1 MQVLSVLSLAGLA
14 LAAPS
19 LPRRAEPAA
28 LLTPVK
34 SASAK
39 VIPDQYIVKM
49 KDTAEVS
56 VASTKYKAKNT
67 YKSDGFKG
75 FAATLSAEQLKEI
88 RDDPNVDY
96 VEHNQKIDL
105 FEYLSQD
112 DAPWGITR
120 ISHTENGATNYLYDS
135 SAGEGTCV
143 YVIDTGIKVDHP
155 DFEGRAEWVQNFTDD
170 GNDGD
175 GAGHGTWSPASSP
188 PPPTALLR
196 RARSSP

>member
-14 LAAPS
+14 MAAPS

-28 LLTPVK
+28 LLTPAK

-75 FAATLSAEQLKEI
+75 FAATLTAEQLKEI
-88 RDDPNVDY
+88 RDDPNVS
-96 VEHNQKIDL
+96 DL
-105 FEYLSQD
+105 
-112 DAPWGITR
+112 
-120 ISHTENGATNYLYDS
+120 
-135 SAGEGTCV
+135 
-143 YVIDTGIKVDHP
+143 
-155 DFEGRAEWVQNFTDD
+155 TD
-170 GNDGD
+170 
-175 GAGHGTWSPASSP
+175 WPC
-188 PPPTALLR
+188 
-196 RARSSP
+196 